1 MEGVTRESIK
11 PLLELQRI
19 DSAIDR
25 LRARRADLPEQREL
39 DGFLDQRAAIDTPLT
54 ERVGALEEVIRDQ
67 TRLEGEIE
75 LLDQRRVSEERR
87 MGSGEVQNPREL
99 QNIQAELDAVARR
112 KSHLEDQELEVMER
126 REELEKEAD
135 GFRAQ
140 IAELDGSIADTTARR
155 DAVTVEIDKE
165 LGELGARRDGIVP
178 GLPAELVAFYDEL
191 RQKYGGIAVGAY
203 EDGTCRACSLPL
215 SPMAKDDI
223 RRSDEALLR
232 CENCRRLLI
241 EP

>member
-19 DSAIDR
+19 DSASDR

-39 DGFLDQRAAIDTPLT
+39 DGYLEQRGAIDAQLT
-54 ERVGALEEVIRDQ
+54 ERTGVLEEVAREQ
-67 TRLEGEIE
+67 ARLEGEIE
-75 LLDQRRVSEERR
+75 LLDQRRDSEEKR
-87 MGSGEVQNPREL
+87 MQSGEVQNPREL

-112 KSHLEDQELEVMER
+112 KSHLEDQELEVLEQ
-126 REELEKEAD
+126 REELEKDVA
-135 GFRAQ
+135 GLRAQ
-140 IAELDGSIADTTARR
+140 MEGLEGSIADATARR

-165 LGELGARRDGIVP
+165 LGELGARRDAIVP
-178 GLPAELVAFYDEL
+178 GLPAELVAFYEEL
-191 RQKYGGIAVGAY
+191 RGKYGGIAVGAF
-203 EDGTCRACSLPL
+203 EDGTCRACSLPV
-215 SPMAKDDI
+215 SPMAKDEF
-223 RRSDEALLR
+223 RRSDDPLVR